1 MPFISK
7 DWRSPGEAWVKT
19 DEGWERKKNLEQL
32 NRNMKKSSKTS
43 KYSRKFALDSDGST
57 DSSDSDSESKIKT
70 TACTASEKCQKRR
83 ETHLW
88 QPHFPI
94 TIKSTREVAGYN
106 TISEAFRRLD
116 FRNGVKD
123 IRRFNYICKLIHL
136 IISQNLTT
144 LSGCATK
151 VLFVLLEEVA
161 GQVASNQQNIHML
174 QAILYDLKKTMR
186 KYYCWGR
193 PLGSTLLWEQHLQTI
208 ERICMFA
215 SNIKIKEPKDDGS
228 LKLTHLPAELIREI
242 LLRLCDYRD
251 LINSGQAYSV
261 MQGLINEQYI
271 WRQLC
276 YFHFTL
282 QQVHHALD
290 CYKSKSGHPIK
301 LDWQGV
307 FHHLRKVFGLKE
319 EYADC
324 LFLCRHCRC
333 LFWKSFGHP
342 CIDTTLQ
349 HTREVSEMANG
360 EEEIEDK
367 VSVPECIPVPPQA
380 FLKFFSL

>member
-1 MPFISK
+1 MPFIGK

-32 NRNMKKSSKTS
+32 NRNIQNRLS
-43 KYSRKFALDSDGST
+43 LDSDGNA
-57 DSSDSDSESKIKT
+57 DSSDSDSENSN
-70 TACTASEKCQKRR
+70 TATSNANLQKRR
-83 ETHLW
+83 DSTLW

-116 FRNGVKD
+116 FRNAVKD

-151 VLFVLLEEVA
+151 VLFALLEEVA
-161 GQVASNQQNIHML
+161 GQVASNLQNIHML
-174 QAILYDLKKTMR
+174 QAILHDLKKTMR

-193 PLGSTLLWEQHLQTI
+193 PLGSTLLWEQHLRTI
-208 ERICMFA
+208 ERICLFA
-215 SNIKIKEPKDDGS
+215 SSIEIKEPKDDGS

-251 LINSGQAYSV
+251 LISSGQAYDV
-261 MQGLINEQYI
+261 MQALINEQHI
-271 WRQLC
+271 WRRLC
-276 YFHFTL
+276 CFHFTR
-282 QQVHHALD
+282 QQVRHALD
-290 CYKSKSGHPIK
+290 TYKNKSGRPMKI
-301 LDWQGV
+301 DWQEV

-333 LFWKSFGHP
+333 LFWKSLGHP
-342 CIDTTLQ
+342 CVDTTPQ
-349 HTREVSEMANG
+349 QSS
-360 EEEIEDK
+360 EEEEVAGNMEGLEYK
-367 VSVPECIPVPPQA
+367 ASVPECIPVPPQA